1 MSVSR
6 LHHGCP
12 RREAHPKVVQ
22 GATASHHQSADALL
36 PEAEPVLDDA
46 ATLDMAV
53 DMCDLHRR
61 WLSAW
66 FASCC
71 SHVGSAIHGC
81 AVKTVRGE
89 TPDLAT
95 RPALGW
101 P

>member
-46 ATLDMAV
+46 AMLDMAV
-53 DMCDLHRR
+53 DMCDPQPTLVER
-61 WLSAW
+61 L
-66 FASCC
+66 
-71 SHVGSAIHGC
+71 
-81 AVKTVRGE
+81 VRLLLLPRG
-89 TPDLAT
+89 
-95 RPALGW
+95 
-101 P
+101 

>member
-1 MSVSR
+1 
-6 LHHGCP
+6 
-12 RREAHPKVVQ
+12 
-22 GATASHHQSADALL
+22 
-36 PEAEPVLDDA
+36 
-46 ATLDMAV
+46 MAV

-95 RPALGW
+95 RPA
-101 P
+101 